1 MAVAQTGFA
10 GCDESVMGLSGN
22 NADIATNRFC
32 EPSAAQYRECA
43 FEFRGLLS
51 SRAQQHEQLKIFA
64 AQIGRCSPFRRL

>member
-10 GCDESVMGLSGN
+10 GCDESGMGLSGN

-51 SRAQQHEQLKIFA
+51 SRAEQ
-64 AQIGRCSPFRRL
+64 